1 MAKITPFKAEQFVG
15 TEHYTAKQKAEF
27 GNRLA
32 TFVVN
37 GFKPHDF
44 TDILYKGLS
53 SCYGHIAH
61 HNREGFYGVWFSSPQ
76 KQAEFIKHTLKQ
88 KVHGDPKYTFCDVEV
103 AFQNWLRDQNI
114 QVKVEAKAD
123 DAKVYVALAD
133 IADHALTIFSV
144 DKTAETVAT
153 VVDQSVA
160 FVGKFVLEALDPARV
175 DALKAALVRKYTVNA
190 IEFRLADLS
199 KEANSFGHHG
209 HIFVA
214 QDGETWSVTAYRG
227 GGIGS
232 HAIKIGASVTVPLVN
247 GVLSWGK
254 LGYEVPEKLGKARPD
269 QVEKVWVKP
278 WEDK

>member
-1 MAKITPFKAEQFVG
+1 MAKIAPFKAEQFVG

-32 TFVVN
+32 TFVAN

-61 HNREGFYGVWFSSPQ
+61 NNREGFYGVWFSSPQ
-76 KQAEFIKHTLKQ
+76 KQAEFVKHTLKQ
-88 KVHGDPKYTFCDVEV
+88 KVHGQPKFTFCDVEV
-103 AFQNWLRDQNI
+103 AFQDWLREQNI
-114 QVKVEAKAD
+114 QVKVEAKAE

-133 IADHALTIFSV
+133 IADHALSIFAV
-144 DKTAETVAT
+144 DKTAETVGT

-160 FVGKFVLEALDPARV
+160 FVGKYVLEALDPARV
-175 DALKAALVRKYTVNA
+175 EALKAALVRKYTVNA
-190 IEFRLADLS
+190 IEFRLADIS
-199 KEANSFGHHG
+199 KGPNSFGHHG

-214 QDGETWSVTAYRG
+214 KNGEKWSATAYRG

-232 HAIKIGASVTVPLVN
+232 HAIKVGESVTVSLDN
-247 GVLSWGK
+247 GVLNWAK
-254 LGYEVPEKLGKARPD
+254 LGYEVPEKMVKATPE
-269 QVEKVWVKP
+269 QVKKVWG
-278 WEDK
+278 